1 MRLSDW
7 ALVALTLLPAS
18 GVAGVKE
25 DLEQGYD
32 HFYNLEYPEAIAAFE
47 KAAADDPTSPLAQN
61 GIAQSVLYREMFR
74 NGALESEL
82 IDGTNSFLRRPK
94 LEPSQDTE
102 TRFFAAI
109 NKSLE
114 LSQRELDK
122 NPRDTM
128 ALHARAV
135 AFAFRCNWNFL
146 VRKAWRDSL
155 RDATASRKLEDQV
168 LAINPKDPDAPLGR
182 GVHEYII
189 GGLPWTWRTLGFLVG
204 FHGDKAKGLAT
215 VEQVAKNGT
224 INKPDAEIMLCA
236 FYRRD
241 RNSKKALPLL
251 ADLVRRYPRNFLLR
265 FEQAKMYA
273 DIGDGKNALAKID
286 EIEQL
291 KQSNAPGYVR
301 VPAVKIYFERATVQF
316 WYNFPRESMDN
327 FKKVVAAPEDLDLNA
342 GVLSYMRIGQ
352 ILDMQNQHQQ
362 AIEFYRKAISFAPEA
377 EAAQESRHYISSPY
391 RRS

>member
-1 MRLSDW
+1 M
-7 ALVALTLLPAS
+7 
-18 GVAGVKE
+18 AGVNA
-25 DLEQGYD
+25 DLEQGFD
-32 HFYNLEYPEAIAAFE
+32 HFYNLEFPEAIASFE
-47 KAAADDPTSPLAQN
+47 HAAAADPSSPFPQN

-94 LEPSQDTE
+94 MEASKETE
-102 TRFFAAI
+102 TRFFDAI
-109 NKSLE
+109 NRSLA
-114 LSQRELDK
+114 LSQQMLDK
-122 NPRDTM
+122 NPRDIM

-135 AFAFRCNWNFL
+135 ALAVRCNWNFL

-155 RDATASRKLEDQV
+155 ADATASRKLEDQILV
-168 LAINPKDPDAPLGR
+168 INPNDPDAPLGR

-189 GGLPWTWRTLGFLVG
+189 GGLPWTWRTLGFLIG
-204 FHGDKAKGLAT
+204 FHGDKARGLAT
-215 VEQVAKNGT
+215 VEQVAKHGT

-241 RNSKKALPLL
+241 RNSKKAIPLL

-273 DIGDGKNALAKID
+273 DIGDGRNALGTID
-286 EIEQL
+286 EIQRL
-291 KQSNAPGYVR
+291 KESDAPGYGR
-301 VPAVKIYFERATVQF
+301 VPWVKIYFERATIQF
-316 WYNFPRESMDN
+316 WYNFPDESMAN

-352 ILDMQNQHQQ
+352 ILDMQKNHQQ
-362 AIEFYRKAISFAPEA
+362 AIEYYRKAMAFAPQA
-377 EAAQESRHYISSPY
+377 EAAQESRRYISNPY
-391 RRS
+391 KRSS